1 MIYIAAGILGLII
14 IHIFDIVSSRKISS
28 GVKPCVWIMGSGLL
42 GYSIV
47 MLCLESNILPLPL
60 WATWLGWGLLTLS
73 LFLLVYSLF
82 INLPFHKT
90 YIATGTGSKLV
101 KTGLYALVRHPWIHC
116 FTLVLVSLILVSK
129 SSLLLIAA
137 PIFILLDVVLVI
149 VQDKFF
155 FVRMFDGYRQYQQE
169 TPMLVPNRR
178 SINAFI
184 EGLRLDRVK

>member
-47 MLCLESNILPLPL
+47 MLCLESNILLLPL
-60 WATWLGWGLLTLS
+60 WVTWLGWGLLTLS

-90 YIATGTGSKLV
+90 YIATGTGDKLV

>member
-1 MIYIAAGILGLII
+1 MIYIATGIFGFII

-60 WATWLGWGLLTLS
+60 WVTWLGWGLLTLS

-137 PIFILLDVVLVI
+137 PIFILLGVVLVI

>member
-60 WATWLGWGLLTLS
+60 WVTWLGWGLLTLS

-90 YIATGTGSKLV
+90 YIATGTGDKLV
-101 KTGLYALVRHPWIHC
+101 KSGFYALVRHPWIHC

-137 PIFILLDVVLVI
+137 PIFILLGVLLVI